1 MEGSIREPAL
11 QMSSIENKVK
21 QYEIINNGFR
31 SLPFMILSLLLFLGI
46 LKTGGD
52 RLKANTDLLNCSIV
66 KSNSFL
72 IFISM

>member
-11 QMSSIENKVK
+11 QISSIENKVK

-52 RLKANTDLLNCSIV
+52 RLKANAV
-66 KSNSFL
+66 Y
-72 IFISM
+72 